1 MSGTHAPGADPYPG
15 LTPVASYGPPTS
27 VAFTSS
33 GFAGTVLV
41 LAALFQVFQ
50 GISALAADRS
60 AMISVEYIYELDVT
74 TWGWIHIGVGAAA
87 FAAGLGVLARRTWA
101 YLAGLALAVVASIV
115 NFAFL
120 PYYPL
125 WSAIII
131 ALTLAVIWSL
141 TFLLAERD

>member
-1 MSGTHAPGADPYPG
+1 MTGTHAPGADPYPG

-33 GFAGTVLV
+33 GFAGTMLV
-41 LAALFQVFQ
+41 LAALFQIFQ
-50 GISALAADRS
+50 GISALVADRS
-60 AMISVEYIYELDVT
+60 AMISVDYIYALDVT
-74 TWGWIHIGVGAAA
+74 TWGWIHIGMGAVA
-87 FAAGLGVLARRTWA
+87 FAAGLGVLAGRTWA
-101 YLAGLALAVVASIV
+101 YLAGLALAMLASIA

-131 ALTLAVIWSL
+131 ALTLAVIWAL
-141 TFLLAERD
+141 VFLLARRN

>member
-41 LAALFQVFQ
+41 LAALFQIFQ
-50 GISALAADRS
+50 GISALVADRS
-60 AMISVEYIYELDVT
+60 TMISVEYIYELNVT

-87 FAAGLGVLARRTWA
+87 FVAGLGVLAGRTWA

-131 ALTLAVIWSL
+131 ALTLAVIWAL
-141 TFLLAERD
+141 IFLLAQRD